1 MWVGLGEGTK
11 SLVGFSGSTEEG
23 RRGEGPFFGLL
34 WLTRHIHEEE
44 GGSNEAEIGS
54 GGVRGGRVDGGG
66 RAEGEQ
72 EIIWGKGGRGP
83 RRVGR
88 RR

>member
-1 MWVGLGEGTK
+1 MDRR
-11 SLVGFSGSTEEG
+11 

-54 GGVRGGRVDGGG
+54 GGVRGGR
-66 RAEGEQ
+66 AEGEQ